1 MYSLSIVCKWNVS
14 IDACSLLTGLAIDY
28 IVKYNNKKR
37 EKKWSNI
44 LNQILHVPWWHEFC
58 PGVIICDWHFF
69 LFFFLFCFWKWMR
82 KLRIFYFAYSQS
94 HSSRSDH
101 GGQEFWYFLRVECIL
116 LKLQNLASLGAEF
129 VPRSLLQRFFFCPK
143 AFAEICIV
151 FWEVHQYS
159 STEPW
164 LYQPMV
170 WTRFCLWKNKN
181 QRELRTLVALKKKKK
196 KRKNGRNTVH
206 SQPRPNNVYS
216 TD

>member
-1 MYSLSIVCKWNVS
+1 MKCEHRCLFI
-14 IDACSLLTGLAIDY
+14 IDWFGYWLYCQIQ
-28 IVKYNNKKR
+28 KQKNKKQKNKSGLTFWIR
-37 EKKWSNI
+37 FYMVLDDMSFALAWLSATDI
-44 LNQILHVPWWHEFC
+44 
-58 PGVIICDWHFF
+58 FF
-69 LFFFLFCFWKWMR
+69 LVFFVLFCFWKWMR

-129 VPRSLLQRFFFCPK
+129 VPRSLLQRFFLSQGLCWNLYCLLRGTP
-143 AFAEICIV
+143 V
-151 FWEVHQYS
+151 FIDWTLTIPANGVNPVLFMEEQ
-159 STEPW
+159 EPERTKD
-164 LYQPMV
+164 
-170 WTRFCLWKNKN
+170 TR
-181 QRELRTLVALKKKKK
+181 RIKKKKK

>member
-1 MYSLSIVCKWNVS
+1 MLVHYWLVW
-14 IDACSLLTGLAIDY
+14 LLTILSNT
-28 IVKYNNKKR
+28 KTKKQ
-37 EKKWSNI
+37 KTKKQKWSNI

-129 VPRSLLQRFFFCPK
+129 VPRSLLQRFFLSQGLCWNLYCLLRGTP
-143 AFAEICIV
+143 V
-151 FWEVHQYS
+151 FIDWTLTIPANGVNPVLFMEEQ
-159 STEPW
+159 EPERTKD
-164 LYQPMV
+164 
-170 WTRFCLWKNKN
+170 TR
-181 QRELRTLVALKKKKK
+181 RIKKKKK
-196 KRKNGRNTVH
+196 KAKKWKEH
-206 SQPRPNNVYS
+206 STFS
-216 TD
+216 TEAK